1 MRADE
6 AKDAVTDGMR
16 LLDAVAETLTR
27 ATGEVQLP
35 LHILLEN
42 HFGDLNENQE
52 ELLQAASAAA
62 DRIDLASRQLRRILD
77 LEHGRIA
84 FQREAVRLV
93 DVLQPVLAIAAARGE
108 ARGVRVAFD
117 PPPVSPFVVA
127 DRYFL
132 GEALT
137 ALFAAVGDG
146 AEGATELRVALTSD
160 ESRVGIRVDY
170 AGTAPAGLEM
180 AMAVRLVRAQG
191 GKVAVAV
198 GAVTIT
204 LRASSIGGGF

>member
-52 ELLQAASAAA
+52 ELLQVASAAA

-77 LEHGRIA
+77 LEHGRIT

-93 DVLQPVLAIAAARGE
+93 DVLRPVLAIAAARGE
-108 ARGVRVAFD
+108 GRGVRVEFD

-137 ALFAAVGDG
+137 ALLAAVGDG
-146 AEGATELRVALTSD
+146 AEGATELRVMLTSD

-170 AGTAPAGLEM
+170 AGAAPTGLEM
-180 AMAVRLVRAQG
+180 AMAVRLVRAQQG
-191 GKVAVAV
+191 EVVTAV
-198 GAVTIT
+198 GRVTVT